1 MAHVTQRHILNNILD
16 SLGLFTIV
24 QLLVGLRRNLE
35 EKIDDEKKLE
45 EPDAELIQ
53 ASYEELTL
61 VNETLIAF
69 MELRIGDLTKKMA

>member
-1 MAHVTQRHILNNILD
+1 MTKDQTAL
-16 SLGLFTIV
+16 IV

-35 EKIDDEKKLE
+35 ETINDEKKLK

-53 ASYEELTL
+53 ASYEELAL

-69 MELRIGDLTKKMA
+69 MELRIVDLTDNIA

>member
-1 MAHVTQRHILNNILD
+1 MTKDQTAL
-16 SLGLFTIV
+16 IV

-53 ASYEELTL
+53 ASYEELAL

-69 MELRIGDLTKKMA
+69 MELRIGDLTQKMA

>member
-1 MAHVTQRHILNNILD
+1 MTKDQTAL
-16 SLGLFTIV
+16 IV

-53 ASYEELTL
+53 ASYEELAL

-69 MELRIGDLTKKMA
+69 MELRIGDLTDNIA

>member
-1 MAHVTQRHILNNILD
+1 MTKDQTAL
-16 SLGLFTIV
+16 IV

-35 EKIDDEKKLE
+35 EKIDGEKKLE

-53 ASYEELTL
+53 ASYEELAL

>member
-1 MAHVTQRHILNNILD
+1 MSKDQTAL
-16 SLGLFTIV
+16 IV

-53 ASYEELTL
+53 ASYEELAL

>member
-1 MAHVTQRHILNNILD
+1 MTKDQTAL
-16 SLGLFTIV
+16 IV

-35 EKIDDEKKLE
+35 ERIDDEKKLE

-53 ASYEELTL
+53 ASHEELAL

-69 MELRIGDLTKKMA
+69 MELRIGDLTDSIA

>member
-1 MAHVTQRHILNNILD
+1 MTKDQTAL
-16 SLGLFTIV
+16 IV

-53 ASYEELTL
+53 ASYEELAL

-69 MELRIGDLTKKMA
+69 MELRICDLTKKMA

>member
-1 MAHVTQRHILNNILD
+1 MTKDQTAL
-16 SLGLFTIV
+16 IV

-35 EKIDDEKKLE
+35 ERIDDEKKLK

-53 ASYEELTL
+53 ASYEELAL

>member
-1 MAHVTQRHILNNILD
+1 MTKDQTAL
-16 SLGLFTIV
+16 IV

-35 EKIDDEKKLE
+35 ERIDDEKKLK

-53 ASYEELTL
+53 VSHEELAL

-69 MELRIGDLTKKMA
+69 MELRIGDLTDNIA

>member
-1 MAHVTQRHILNNILD
+1 MTKDQTAL
-16 SLGLFTIV
+16 IV
-24 QLLVGLRRNLE
+24 QLLVGLRRN
-35 EKIDDEKKLE
+35 LE

-53 ASYEELTL
+53 ASYEELAL

>member
-1 MAHVTQRHILNNILD
+1 MTKDQTAL
-16 SLGLFTIV
+16 IV

-35 EKIDDEKKLE
+35 ERIDDEKKLE